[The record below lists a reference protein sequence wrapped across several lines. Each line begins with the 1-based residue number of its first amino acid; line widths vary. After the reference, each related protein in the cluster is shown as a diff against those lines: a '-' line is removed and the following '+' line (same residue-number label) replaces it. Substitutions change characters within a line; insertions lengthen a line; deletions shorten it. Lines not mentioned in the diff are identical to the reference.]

1 MNVVLRIALS
11 NMFCFILLLLPF
23 SLSFRYTKISRL
35 RTTLLLLLL
44 LLLLLMA
51 PAELAAVLAAILER
65 LGLLIAFRGS
75 FARRIVVLFLSL
87 LESEPFLFIRT
98 RVVKLI
104 S

>member
-44 LLLLLMA
+44 LLLMV
-51 PAELAAVLAAILER
+51 PAELAAVLAAILAR

>member
-1 MNVVLRIALS
+1 
-11 NMFCFILLLLPF
+11 
-23 SLSFRYTKISRL
+23 
-35 RTTLLLLLL
+35 
-44 LLLLLMA
+44 MA
-51 PAELAAVLAAILER
+51 PAELAAVLAAILAR

>member
-44 LLLLLMA
+44 LLMA
-51 PAELAAVLAAILER
+51 PAELAAVLAAILAR

>member
-1 MNVVLRIALS
+1 MNVVLRITLS

-44 LLLLLMA
+44 LLMA
-51 PAELAAVLAAILER
+51 PAELAAVLAAILAR